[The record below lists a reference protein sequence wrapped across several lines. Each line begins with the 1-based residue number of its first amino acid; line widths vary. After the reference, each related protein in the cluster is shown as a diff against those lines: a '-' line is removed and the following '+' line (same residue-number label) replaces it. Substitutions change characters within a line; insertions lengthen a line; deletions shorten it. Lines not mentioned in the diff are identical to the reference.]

1 MFTSFYFA
9 CLVYGSLVLTGL
21 GVIWRQVI
29 RSDGRARWSPVLLPR
44 WDVRASH
51 MLLLLLLAV
60 AGSIAGVITAGFFIR
75 RSTLDATAIAVVLQ
89 LAFQGGLLLGLT
101 IFHFVVTPIGAKLP
115 SAPGRALWDGVLTFL
130 IAVPVA
136 QGIALAWQLLL
147 GLAGF
152 DVKRQLSVDLFERL
166 HSPWLKIVFALLA
179 VVIAP
184 ITEECIFRAGI
195 FRFLRARISSRWAIV
210 VSAVLFGAG
219 HLLGGA
225 AEGLGS
231 FLPLVAL
238 GVILAIAYE
247 RTGRI
252 GVPMVAHALFNLS
265 ALFFVLTGLDTHGP

>member
-1 MFTSFYFA
+1 MFTSFHLA
-9 CLVYGSLVLTGL
+9 CFVYGALILAGL

-44 WDVRASH
+44 WDVRASDI
-51 MLLLLLLAV
+51 LLLLLLAV

-75 RSTLDATAIAVVLQ
+75 RSTLDATAILVVLQ
-89 LAFQGGLLLGLT
+89 LAFQGGLLLGLA
-101 IFHFVVTPIGAKLP
+101 IFHFAVSPIDAKLP
-115 SAPGRALWDGVLTFL
+115 SAPGRTLWNGVLTFL

-136 QGIALAWQLLL
+136 QGIGLAWQFLL
-147 GLAGF
+147 GVAGF
-152 DVKRQLSVDLFERL
+152 DVKRQLSIELFERL

-179 VVIAP
+179 VVVAP

-195 FRFLRARISSRWAIV
+195 FRFLRGRISSSWAIV
-210 VSAVLFGAG
+210 VSSVLFGAG
-219 HLLGGA
+219 HLIGGA

-238 GVILAIAYE
+238 GIVLAVAYE

-252 GVPMVAHALFNLS
+252 GVPMVAHSLFNLA
-265 ALFFVLTGLDTHGP
+265 ALFFVLTGLDAHGP